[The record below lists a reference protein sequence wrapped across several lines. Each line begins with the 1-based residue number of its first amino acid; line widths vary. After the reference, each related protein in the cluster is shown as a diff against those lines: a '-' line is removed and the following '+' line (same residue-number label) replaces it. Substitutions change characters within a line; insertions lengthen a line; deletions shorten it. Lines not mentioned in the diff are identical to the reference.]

1 MKSRSLQVFAVV
13 LSLVAV
19 AAASLQTYAGFSRI
33 SVNAERV
40 TQALVVLNKI
50 SELHNTLYEAES
62 AVRGYALSHD
72 PKFLEP
78 YKHAIGAMPTQFGE
92 LRRLTAD
99 SPSQQ
104 TRLNDLAKV
113 VETKKAQLAQ
123 AIATGVE
130 NTEVFRTG
138 RELMSQIRG
147 LLSAMMGEE
156 ARSHALRSAELEETT
171 RAAILSLLGSVALS
185 VLVIISVT
193 LMIIREASRRIRTE
207 RQLQELNT
215 ELENRVAAKTN
226 EFAKVNELLQAI
238 IRSSPLGIV
247 ALNEHKVIT
256 SWNRRAEEIFGLSA
270 ASMLGTPWTLLT
282 DVGGTNF
289 KALFARRRRRTHAR
303 HQRHASAPRRPT
315 PSHRPC
321 GSPALSAPEPPARRR
336 PRLRGRNRTAD
347 GRRSAPAGPEDGGGR
362 PADGWARPRLQQPAR
377 GDHRQPQPGARGQR
391 GRGEL
396 ERVDA
401 ARKAELERIDAARKA
416 ELERVDAARKAAL
429 RGAELTRQILVF
441 ARQQSLQPADIKL
454 NELVE
459 RTAAL
464 LRRSLGQSITVET
477 RIAPDLWMAH
487 ADPSQVEATLVN
499 LALNARDAMAE
510 GAT

>member
-104 TRLNDLAKV
+104 TRLNDLANV
-113 VETKKAQLAQ
+113 VESKKAQLAQ
-123 AIATGVE
+123 AIATGGE
-130 NTEVFRTG
+130 NTEVFSSG

-289 KALFARRRRRTHAR
+289 KALFARVAGGELMHGISVT
-303 HQRHASAPRRPT
+303 HQRP
-315 PSHRPC
+315 
-321 GSPALSAPEPPARRR
+321 
-336 PRLRGRNRTAD
+336 D
-347 GRRSAPAGPEDGGGR
+347 GRRLHIVLAAAPLYQR
-362 PADGWARPRLQQPAR
+362 PNRRR
-377 GDHRQPQPGARGQR
+377 G
-391 GRGEL
+391 
-396 ERVDA
+396 V
-401 ARKAELERIDAARKA
+401 
-416 ELERVDAARKAAL
+416 V
-429 RGAELTRQILVF
+429 LVF
-441 ARQQSLQPADIKL
+441 EDATERRMVEDQLRQAQKMEA
-454 NELVE
+454 V
-459 RTAAL
+459 
-464 LRRSLGQSITVET
+464 GQLTGDSPTT
-477 RIAPDLWMAH
+477 
-487 ADPSQVEATLVN
+487 ST
-499 LALNARDAMAE
+499 
-510 GAT
+510 T